1 MLWDNWLLLLP
12 RHLLEW
18 WGLPL
23 NKVSLLDLRVG
34 WQVSTS
40 NVAGLSD
47 YIAAGGIAGRQ
58 VADKTY
64 YMGLLHTQLG
74 LLQKEIDS
82 LSDEL
87 ARAER
92 EQQNLLLY
100 EQKAEEK
107 ANEIKELQNE
117 LSDYNLVKLN
127 LEIGSNS
134 IWDNRSPKHECKRYK
149 GSWIW
154 SVRRTEK
161 NRRIELSRGGA
172 IQREKR
178 SRGSMS
184 STGREAGRSQATECK
199 FS

>member
-1 MLWDNWLLLLP
+1 M
-12 RHLLEW
+12 
-18 WGLPL
+18 
-23 NKVSLLDLRVG
+23 LDLRVG

-40 NVAGLSD
+40 NIACLTD

-64 YMGLLHTQLG
+64 YMGLLNTQLG

-87 ARAER
+87 TRAER

-127 LEIGSNS
+127 LET
-134 IWDNRSPKHECKRYK
+134 RSTLHLR
-149 GSWIW
+149 
-154 SVRRTEK
+154 
-161 NRRIELSRGGA
+161 
-172 IQREKR
+172 
-178 SRGSMS
+178 
-184 STGREAGRSQATECK
+184 
-199 FS
+199 